1 MKVVIE
7 WILSIIAAVIM
18 GQTLFFKFSASAE
31 SVYIFSTLGIEPL
44 GRILTGIFELIA
56 SILLLIP
63 LTRAWGALLGV
74 GLMSG
79 AMTAHI
85 IPQFGL
91 GINVQGDGG
100 LLFGLGVL
108 TFLCSVV
115 LFMMRYKDIFYTLG
129 ILRKERYKR

>member
-1 MKVVIE
+1 MKKVVIE

-18 GQTLFFKFSASAE
+18 GQTLFFKFTGHKQ
-31 SVYIFSTLGIEPL
+31 SVDLFTTLGVEPW
-44 GRILTGIFELIA
+44 GRIMIGILELIA
-56 SILLLIP
+56 SVLLLIP

-91 GINVQGDGG
+91 GISVDGDGG
-100 LLFGLGVL
+100 YLFGLGVL
-108 TFLCSVV
+108 TFVCSVV

-129 ILRKERYKR
+129 ILRKERY